1 MAVIIRRSQRVC
13 YCAFWGRSETLK
25 PPSSPPMSIERGK
38 ANPRGAL
45 QRRASSAP
53 SVIISPRL
61 WPLMRNKA
69 LNTPCAQGSPVC
81 QADPHRHTCCL

>member
-1 MAVIIRRSQRVC
+1 
-13 YCAFWGRSETLK
+13 
-25 PPSSPPMSIERGK
+25 
-38 ANPRGAL
+38 L